1 MIVNSQDVWE
11 GNYLGAVSLTFDDGH
26 PSQLE
31 RAAPLMEERGLR
43 GGFYLSP
50 GQPDWKEWLQPWRLV
65 ADRGHEIGNHSVG
78 HVCSRNFTTDTE
90 AKGLER
96 TTLEEIEAD
105 VLEAERRLQTVVPAP
120 VRSFAYPCYQ
130 TDVGEGLT
138 RQSYVP
144 VIARHF
150 IAARAIGEYGFAN
163 TPLNCDLHCL
173 WSHNA
178 EHCRGTEL
186 VGLVRKAVKYGR
198 WIIFAF
204 HSIEG
209 GRLGIAEY
217 EFVEL
222 LDYLADEHERIWT
235 APVAEVA
242 QFLRKTRDS
251 HPSFGARE

>member
-1 MIVNSQDVWE
+1 MEINSQEVWD
-11 GNYLGAVSLTFDDGH
+11 GAVLGAVSLTFDDGNQ
-26 PSQLE
+26 SQLE

-43 GGFYLSP
+43 GTFYLGPSTP
-50 GQPDWKEWLQPWRLV
+50 EWRAWLGPWKEL
-65 ADRGHEIGNHSVG
+65 ADKGHEIGNHTLS
-78 HVCSRNFTTDTE
+78 HTCSRNFSSDTD

-96 TTLEEIEAD
+96 STLEEIEAD
-105 VLEAERRLQTVVPAP
+105 VLECERRLQEVIPAAA
-120 VRSFAYPCYQ
+120 RSFAYPCYQ
-130 TDVGEGLT
+130 TDVGQGLT

-144 VIARHF
+144 VIAKHF
-150 IAARAIGEYGFAN
+150 TAGRAIGEYGFAN

-173 WSHNA
+173 ASHNA

-186 VGLVRKAVKYGR
+186 IGLVRKAVKYGR

-217 EFVEL
+217 EFTEL
-222 LDYLADEHERIWT
+222 LDYLADEQERIWT

-242 QFLRKTRDS
+242 RYLHETRRKW
-251 HPSFGARE
+251 GA

>member
-1 MIVNSQDVWE
+1 MVVDSREVWPGE
-11 GNYLGAVSLTFDDGH
+11 QVGAISLTFDDGH
-26 PSQLE
+26 SSQLQ
-31 RAAPLMEERGLR
+31 RAIPLMEERGLR
-43 GGFYLSP
+43 GTFFLNP
-50 GQPDWKEWLQPWRLV
+50 RADDFAEALRPWGDV
-65 ADRGHEIGNHSVG
+65 ALRGHEIGNHTLS
-78 HVCSRNFTTDTE
+78 HTCSRNFSTDTD

-96 TTLEEIEAD
+96 STLQDIEAD
-105 VLEAERRLQTVVPAP
+105 VLEAERRLQIVAPAP

-144 VIARHF
+144 VIAKHF
-150 IAARAIGEYGFAN
+150 VAARGIGEFGFAN
-163 TPLNCDLHCL
+163 TPLNCDLHLL

-186 VGLVRKAVKYGR
+186 IGLTRKAMKYGR

-217 EFVEL
+217 EFTEL
-222 LDYLADEHERIWT
+222 LDFMAEEGTALWT
-235 APVAEVA
+235 APVAEIAGYLNEVRPR
-242 QFLRKTRDS
+242 FR
-251 HPSFGARE
+251 

>member
-1 MIVNSQDVWE
+1 MVVNSQEVWH
-11 GNYLGAVSLTFDDGH
+11 GSALGAVSLTFDDGV

-31 RAAPLMEERGLR
+31 RAVPLLEERGLC
-43 GGFYLSP
+43 GTFYLCP
-50 GQPDWKEWLQPWRLV
+50 QGDDYRERLRPWH
-65 ADRGHEIGNHSVG
+65 AIAQRGHEIGNHSLS
-78 HVCSRNFTTDTE
+78 HTCSRNFTTDTD

-96 TTLEEIEAD
+96 STLAEIEAD
-105 VLEAERRLQTVVPAP
+105 IKEAARRLQEVIPAP
-120 VRSFAYPCYQ
+120 ARSFAYPCYQ
-130 TDVGEGLT
+130 TDVGEGPA

-144 VIARHF
+144 AVARHC
-150 IAARAIGEYGFAN
+150 IAGRAIGEYGFAN

-186 VGLVRKAVKYGR
+186 IGLVRKAIKYGR

-217 EFVEL
+217 EFTEL
-222 LDYLADEHERIWT
+222 VDYLADERERIWT

-242 QFLRKTRDS
+242 GFLIQARR
-251 HPSFGARE
+251 SFRPA